1 MAKKATPAGGKA
13 AAGKKSTAP
22 KRKPVARKTARASSS
37 GRSQDSDS
45 NAVDALLKLLQ
56 SPLVADL
63 LAVGATAA
71 MAAITETRHS
81 RRSGGDAAAK
91 TMMKAA
97 GVAAAAAIGRRLAS
111 EFEEIREVSKKA
123 KASAKA

>member
-1 MAKKATPAGGKA
+1 MAKKASPAGAASKSKRSSTSKA
-13 AAGKKSTAP
+13 GGAA
-22 KRKPVARKTARASSS
+22 RKPTRALAKPRSS
-37 GRSQDSDS
+37 GEGDF

-71 MAAITETRHS
+71 IAAITEGRHS
-81 RRSGGDAAAK
+81 RKSGGEAAAK

-97 GVAAAAAIGRRLAS
+97 GVAAAAAIGRRLAT

-123 KASAKA
+123 SNAKA

>member
-13 AAGKKSTAP
+13 AKPKKSSGSKP
-22 KRKPVARKTARASSS
+22 KGLARKPSRALSTTRKSP
-37 GRSQDSDS
+37 DSDF

-71 MAAITETRHS
+71 MAAITENR
-81 RRSGGDAAAK
+81 RGRSGGDKAAK
-91 TMMKAA
+91 TMMKVA
-97 GVAAAAAIGRRLAS
+97 GVAAAAAIGRRLAD
-111 EFEEIREVSKKA
+111 EFEEIRNVSKRSKE
-123 KASAKA
+123 SAKA

>member
-1 MAKKATPAGGKA
+1 MAKKATPAGGKSVSA
-13 AAGKKSTAP
+13 KNSKS
-22 KRKPVARKTARASSS
+22 KGSSRKPTKAISTR
-37 GRSQDSDS
+37 RSDDSDF

-71 MAAITETRHS
+71 MAAVTERRHT

-97 GVAAAAAIGRRLAS
+97 GAAAAAAIGRRLAD
-111 EFEEIREVSKKA
+111 EFEEIRNVSKRSKERA
-123 KASAKA
+123 EA